1 MEPLYEEKYLISFLD
16 KNGNTTGA
24 IGGNSI
30 YENAG
35 SSTITTVPKS
45 VFSVN
50 SAWGTDGNVDLS
62 KYKDSYSEWYY
73 YNYDFPGPYLR
84 KILHFKKNEQICE

>member
-1 MEPLYEEKYLISFLD
+1 MAILF
-16 KNGNTTGA
+16 A

-35 SSTITTVPKS
+35 YTITTVPKS

-50 SAWGTDGNVDLS
+50 STWGTDGNVDLS
-62 KYKDSYSEWYY
+62 KYER
-73 YNYDFPGPYLR
+73 FL
-84 KILHFKKNEQICE
+84 